1 LILLLLFCVASL
13 LDISLALYFD
23 FGKLN
28 CRFCSVDLQ
37 ETHFVLNMMFGE
49 INDNILVYL
58 SLLCY
63 LIIMNVFMPLYI
75 GKLTVSLMCFLGGF
89 TWLHTFYA

>member
-1 LILLLLFCVASL
+1 
-13 LDISLALYFD
+13 
-23 FGKLN
+23 
-28 CRFCSVDLQ
+28 
-37 ETHFVLNMMFGE
+37 MMFGE

-75 GKLTVSLMCFLGGF
+75 GKLTVSLMCFWGG
-89 TWLHTFYA
+89 LHGFIHFMHTIQWTHYAHLVVFLMVSGAIHRFYGFALMCWP